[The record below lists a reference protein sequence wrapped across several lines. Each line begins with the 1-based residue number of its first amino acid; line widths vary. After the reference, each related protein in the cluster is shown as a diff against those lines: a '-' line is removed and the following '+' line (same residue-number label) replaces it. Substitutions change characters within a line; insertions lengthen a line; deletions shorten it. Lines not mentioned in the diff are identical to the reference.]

1 MGVLFRPSFYRQWS
15 QENLPKEEAEQ
26 TGIEILTSQ
35 IEIASNEKKDVM
47 IMGDANLCSL
57 KWSDP
62 NFMHKKIANQL
73 KNCLLQNGLTVE
85 EVGKSFV
92 ADHMQIRE
100 INYYYYYYYY
110 YYYL

>member
-1 MGVLFRPSFYRQWS
+1 MSKEFPSICIEINNDQHKAMLVGGFYRQWS
-15 QENLPKEEAEQ
+15 HENLPKEEAEQ

-62 NFMHKKIANQL
+62 NFMHKK
-73 KNCLLQNGLTVE
+73 
-85 EVGKSFV
+85 
-92 ADHMQIRE
+92 
-100 INYYYYYYYY
+100 
-110 YYYL
+110 